1 MEPSPLSSPAFSA
14 YLMNASTSGGTDD
27 NDNDEVDA
35 DVDEIEDGI
44 RVDLNEPESPKMSPG
59 AKARAVSSSLRHRLR
74 RELSDR
80 TTQDS

>member
-14 YLMNASTSGGTDD
+14 YSNASTTGGTDD
-27 NDNDEVDA
+27 NDNDNNDD
-35 DVDEIEDGI
+35 DVDEIEDGV

-80 TTQDS
+80 TTQGS

>member
-14 YLMNASTSGGTDD
+14 YSNASTIGGTDD
-27 NDNDEVDA
+27 NDDDDD
-35 DVDEIEDGI
+35 DVDEIQDGI
-44 RVDLNEPESPKMSPG
+44 KVDLNEPESPKMSPG